1 MRIFFVEQKQVKQVH
16 KLWVCIKSPKGPKQ
30 IPKKGPKMAKIEKAQ
45 NKAKTGSQKRPKI
58 GF

>member
-30 IPKKGPKMAKIEKAQ
+30 IPKKGPKMAKIEKA
-45 NKAKTGSQKRPKI
+45 KTGSQKRPKI